1 MDGNQPAWLLNHQVC
16 PELREADARAQQTF
30 FSVSGSYVDAE
41 EACPSP
47 EPCLFLTGSTLLRV
61 FRIKVI

>member
-1 MDGNQPAWLLNHQVC
+1 MDGDQPAWLLNHQVC

-30 FSVSGSYVDAE
+30 FSVNGSYVDAE

-47 EPCLFLTGSTLLRV
+47 
-61 FRIKVI
+61 